1 MVQSRKRTQPH
12 RRKISKQQNQTSQRA
27 SSHDDVR
34 FYFYPQPKTT
44 RFQPQKTTHIQK
56 KLLPH
61 LGGDKEG
68 AKKQKPR
75 PTKPY
80 AAPERAY
87 ATPSKEYAA
96 LSKEYAAPSK
106 EYAAPSKA

>member
-44 RFQPQKTTHIQK
+44 RFQPKTTHIQK